1 MTFSPNTRLQES
13 TEYLSL
19 VNNAIAYVNLT
30 VLMGSGADAW
40 IQNVKNDYTTSTGY
54 LPTTDSTIVSGYEAT
69 FKTITETFYPSADP
83 QIELLFSL
91 NSAGS
96 VIIQAALQHP
106 LSRGQ
111 ITINSTSPFDSPVI
125 DPNYFAHWAGKSF
138 LYSNGVLVSL
148 TLGPNRP

>member
-54 LPTTDSTIVSGYEAT
+54 LPPLT
-69 FKTITETFYPSADP
+69 
-83 QIELLFSL
+83 
-91 NSAGS
+91 
-96 VIIQAALQHP
+96 P
-106 LSRGQ
+106 LS
-111 ITINSTSPFDSPVI
+111 
-125 DPNYFAHWAGKSF
+125 F
-138 LYSNGVLVSL
+138 LVMRPPSRLL
-148 TLGPNRP
+148 RKHFTLAQTLRSSSCSH